1 MKRELANQGRTD
13 KRYYVPV
20 NKTSTANFKSQ
31 TRDYR
36 EMILA
41 RLDHMGNGAPE
52 SGKYNPKY
60 SKIRK

>member
-1 MKRELANQGRTD
+1 
-13 KRYYVPV
+13 V
-20 NKTSTANFKSQ
+20 NKTCSANFKSQ

-52 SGKYNPKY
+52 AGKYNPKY
-60 SKIRK
+60 SRIRK